1 MRCNNRDHARDRRG
15 AGLGAAG
22 WERIASLQTNRS
34 LTAATTIMSPEK
46 AIKNQVTTPV
56 YQKSALIMENPRQAG
71 TEWFSMHLE
80 SSGCCSILLTPVQ
93 I

>member
-1 MRCNNRDHARDRRG
+1 
-15 AGLGAAG
+15 
-22 WERIASLQTNRS
+22 
-34 LTAATTIMSPEK
+34 MSPEK

-80 SSGCCSILLTPVQ
+80 SSRCCSILLTAVQ